1 MNDEI
6 CEQEIPF
13 GQEEESP
20 SFSQEA
26 NKGKEIKINEKCVA
40 FLVYGATGKDS
51 LKNLDDE
58 ESYFFRDLPG
68 FVLPDEAFEGD
79 PIVRTWD
86 NKAVA
91 PRCAVDYH
99 RVWRDDKSCALIY
112 SGDEKYI
119 EIIERE
125 IYKRFPRV
133 VTFTSHSVHKMEEIT
148 RDEIIRSLEER
159 TRDKVE
165 KIVFHGTKVVEIFFE
180 SGREETLDNT
190 LFAYLCGFKSLV
202 MLLKN
207 DDDEY
212 GEKAKRMN
220 TGKWP
225 FKSTFVIR

>member
-13 GQEEESP
+13 GQEESP

-26 NKGKEIKINEKCVA
+26 NKDKEIKINEKSVA
-40 FLVYGATGKDS
+40 FLVYGATGKDN

-119 EIIERE
+119 GIIERE

-165 KIVFHGTKVVEIFFE
+165 KIVFHGTKVVEIFFK

-190 LFAYLCGFKSLV
+190 LFTFLCGFKSLV

-212 GEKAKRMN
+212 GEKAKAKN

>member
-1 MNDEI
+1 MNNEI
-6 CEQEIPF
+6 CEQEISF
-13 GQEEESP
+13 GQEESP

-26 NKGKEIKINEKCVA
+26 NDGKEIKIKEKCVA
-40 FLVYGATGKDS
+40 FLVYGATGKDN

-58 ESYFFRDLPG
+58 ECYFFRDLPG

-79 PIVRTWD
+79 PVVHTWD
-86 NKAVA
+86 KSTA

-99 RVWRDDKSCALIY
+99 RVWRDDKSHALIY

-133 VTFTSHSVHKMEEIT
+133 VMFTSHSVHKMEEIT
-148 RDEIIRSLEER
+148 KNEIIRSLEEH

-165 KIVFHGTKVVEIFFE
+165 KIVFHGTKVVEVFFK
-180 SGREETLDNT
+180 SGREETLDSN

-202 MLLKN
+202 MLLKHE
-207 DDDEY
+207 DEY
-212 GEKAKRMN
+212 GEKATAKN
-220 TGKWP
+220 TGNWP
-225 FKSTFVIR
+225 FKSAFVIR

>member
-1 MNDEI
+1 MNNEI
-6 CEQEIPF
+6 CEQETSPE
-13 GQEEESP
+13 QEESL

-26 NKGKEIKINEKCVA
+26 NESKEIKINEKSIA
-40 FLVYGATGKDS
+40 FLVYGATGKDN

-58 ESYFFRDLPG
+58 ECYFFHDLPG

-79 PIVRTWD
+79 PIVHTWD
-86 NKAVA
+86 KATA
-91 PRCAVDYH
+91 PRCAVEYH
-99 RVWRDDKSCALIY
+99 RVWRDNKSNVCIY

-148 RDEIIRSLEER
+148 RDEIIRSLEEHA
-159 TRDKVE
+159 RDKVE
-165 KIVFHGTKVVEIFFE
+165 KIVFHGTKVVEIFFK
-180 SGREETLDNT
+180 SGREETLDNN
-190 LFAYLCGFKSLV
+190 LFTFLCGFKSLV

-207 DDDEY
+207 DDEY
-212 GEKAKRMN
+212 GEEAKVRN
-220 TGKWP
+220 TGDWP